1 MPVTPYSATAHPDI
15 ALPNLTL
22 ESTLQDL
29 PLHDFQIDANQPGQQ
44 ATDIFDANPLLPG
57 IILVE
62 EGSLV
67 GMISRRRFLEQMSR
81 PYGLCLFLNRPLTV
95 LYSFI
100 SSEVS
105 VFPGKTLIVAAT
117 RQALRRPPEQLYE
130 PVVVQLEPQVYRLLD
145 VYQLLVAQSH
155 IHEMTRQLLYEQT
168 QAQMIQAE
176 KMASLGRMVAGVA
189 HEILNPVNFISGN
202 IRYLSNYSQDLIRLL
217 STYQSEITNPPQTIL
232 DIQEE
237 IELDFVIKDLTQ
249 IIDSMRI
256 GAERLKGIASS
267 LRNFSH
273 TNENDLRPVDIR
285 SCIDNTLL
293 ILNNRLKNSIV
304 VVKRYGDIPT
314 ITCHFGQISQVFMNL
329 ISNAIDALTEKA
341 QSQPLAEDFQNLDE
355 PWEPTIIIT
364 TEQHVLED
372 EPATSGDPWVLIKI
386 ADNGPGIPEEIQ
398 GRIFETFFTTKPVGE
413 GTGLGLA
420 ISHQIIVEKHGGKIN
435 LQSEE
440 GQGTTFEIWLPLKPS
455 KTI

>member
-1 MPVTPYSATAHPDI
+1 YQVEAD
-15 ALPNLTL
+15 
-22 ESTLQDL
+22 
-29 PLHDFQIDANQPGQQ
+29 QPGQQ

-62 EGSLV
+62 QGNLV

-105 VFPGKTLIVAAT
+105 VFPGKTLIVTAT
-117 RQALRRPPEQLYE
+117 RQALKRPPEQLYE
-130 PVVVQLEPQVYRLLD
+130 PVVVQIEPQVYRLLD
-145 VYQLLVAQSH
+145 VYQLLVAQSQ
-155 IHEMTRQLLYEQT
+155 IHELTRKLLYEQT

-217 STYQSEITNPPQTIL
+217 SIYQSEVSNPSQKII
-232 DIQEE
+232 DVKEE
-237 IELDFVIKDLTQ
+237 IELDFVVNDLTQ

-256 GAERLKGIASS
+256 GAERLKGIAGS
-267 LRNFSH
+267 LRSFSH
-273 TNENDLRPVDIR
+273 TNENDLRPVDIHN
-285 SCIDNTLL
+285 CIDNTLL
-293 ILNNRLKNSIV
+293 ILNNRLKNSVEII
-304 VVKRYGDIPT
+304 KQYGDVPT
-314 ITCHFGQISQVFMNL
+314 LTCHFGQISQVFMNL
-329 ISNAIDALTEKA
+329 ISNAVDALEEKA
-341 QSQPLAEDFQNLDE
+341 KEKTLTGELQTSDQST
-355 PWEPTIIIT
+355 WEPSITIA
-364 TEQHVLED
+364 TERH
-372 EPATSGDPWVLIKI
+372 TSDDPTSQNKNAWVLIKI
-386 ADNGPGIPEEIQ
+386 SDNGPGIPKEIQ

-420 ISHQIIVEKHGGKIN
+420 ISHQIVVEKHNGKIN

-440 GQGTTFEIWLPLKPS
+440 GQGTTFEILLPVQPS
-455 KTI
+455 T